1 MLHVPD
7 MVNDEAGGGD
17 EEVLHPVEVPAHR
30 LRVDGVMGD
39 SSTGLMDHLEE
50 WQHRSR
56 WVFNMTLMNT
66 LRPDCSSSFQLF
78 RFIHP
83 NKRE

>member
-30 LRVDGVMGD
+30 LCVNGVMGD
-39 SSTGLMDHLEE
+39 SSTGLMDHLESGSTE
-50 WQHRSR
+50 AGGCL
-56 WVFNMTLMNT
+56 T
-66 LRPDCSSSFQLF
+66 
-78 RFIHP
+78 
-83 NKRE
+83 